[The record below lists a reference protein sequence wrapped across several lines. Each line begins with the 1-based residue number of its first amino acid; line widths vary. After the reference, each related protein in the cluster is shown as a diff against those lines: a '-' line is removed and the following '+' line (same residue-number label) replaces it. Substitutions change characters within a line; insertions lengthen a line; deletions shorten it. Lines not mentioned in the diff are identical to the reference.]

1 MKTQNTILL
10 VINPIA
16 GGTDKQPIIN
26 AFKEHVSKDGNQ
38 SIIYET
44 TGDNDKEA
52 IQKLIKEQNPDRI
65 VVSGGDGTIREV
77 ADAIKGASIKVGLL
91 PSGSANGLAT
101 NFDIPD
107 SLEEQLDIAL
117 GDHFIAMDL
126 IEINGYTCLHIADL
140 GINAQL
146 IKNYEKSEIRGKLGY
161 LIQSFPTL
169 LSSDFP
175 FEVEIQCDDQTIS
188 EEGILVAIA
197 NANKFGTGAQINPT
211 GKMDDGIFEVLVF
224 KNFSIK
230 GILET
235 FYDDAELDPD
245 FVKVIPCKNVSIQS
259 RKPIAFQIDGEFIG
273 DEQRV
278 EAKMTPHKLNLA
290 IPKSFRG

>member
-26 AFKEHVSKDGNQ
+26 AFEKHVSIDGNQ
-38 SIIYET
+38 SFIYET
-44 TGDNDKEA
+44 TGDRDKEA

-77 ADAIKGASIKVGLL
+77 ADAIKGESIKVGLL
-91 PSGSANGLAT
+91 PSGSANGLAA

-107 SLEEQLDIAL
+107 NLEEQLDIAL

-245 FVKVIPCKNVSIQS
+245 FVKVIPCKDVNIVSK
-259 RKPIAFQIDGEFIG
+259 KPIAFQIDGEFIG

>member
-26 AFKEHVSKDGNQ
+26 AFEKHVSIDGNQ
-38 SIIYET
+38 SFIYET
-44 TGDNDKEA
+44 TGDRDKEA

-77 ADAIKGASIKVGLL
+77 ADAIKGESIKVGLL
-91 PSGSANGLAT
+91 PSGSANGLAA

-107 SLEEQLDIAL
+107 NLEEQLDIAL

-169 LSSDFP
+169 LSNDFP

-211 GKMDDGIFEVLVF
+211 GIMDDGIFEVLVF

-245 FVKVIPCKNVSIQS
+245 FVKVIPCKDVNIVSK
-259 RKPIAFQIDGEFIG
+259 KPIAFQIDGEFIG

>member
-26 AFKEHVSKDGNQ
+26 AFKEHVSQDGNQ

-44 TGDNDKEA
+44 SGDHDKEA

-107 SLEEQLDIAL
+107 NLEKQLDIAL

-259 RKPIAFQIDGEFIG
+259 KKLIAFQIDGEFIG

>member
-26 AFKEHVSKDGNQ
+26 AFEKHVSIDGNQ
-38 SIIYET
+38 SFIYET

-245 FVKVIPCKNVSIQS
+245 FVKVIPCKDVSIVS
-259 RKPIAFQIDGEFIG
+259 KKPIAFQIDGEFIG
-273 DEQRV
+273 VEQRV

-290 IPKSFRG
+290 IPKSFRA

>member
-26 AFKEHVSKDGNQ
+26 AFEKHVSIDGNQ
-38 SIIYET
+38 SFIYET

-290 IPKSFRG
+290 IPKSFRA

>member
-26 AFKEHVSKDGNQ
+26 AFEKHVSIDGNQ
-38 SIIYET
+38 SFIYET

-117 GDHFIAMDL
+117 GDHLIAMDM

>member
-26 AFKEHVSKDGNQ
+26 AFEKHVSIDGNQ
-38 SIIYET
+38 SFIYET

-107 SLEEQLDIAL
+107 GLEEQLDIAL
-117 GDHFIAMDL
+117 GDHLIAMDM

-290 IPKSFRG
+290 IPKSFRA

>member
-26 AFKEHVSKDGNQ
+26 AFEKHVSIDGNQ
-38 SIIYET
+38 SFIYET

>member
-26 AFKEHVSKDGNQ
+26 AFEKHVSIDGNQ
-38 SIIYET
+38 SFIYET

-52 IQKLIKEQNPDRI
+52 IQKLIKEQNPNRI

-273 DEQRV
+273 VEQRV
-278 EAKMTPHKLNLA
+278 EAKMTLHKLNLV

>member
-26 AFKEHVSKDGNQ
+26 AFEKHVSIDGNQ
-38 SIIYET
+38 SFIYET
-44 TGDNDKEA
+44 TGDRDKEA

-77 ADAIKGASIKVGLL
+77 ADAIKGESIKVGLL
-91 PSGSANGLAT
+91 PSGSANGLAA

-107 SLEEQLDIAL
+107 NLEEQLDIAL

-211 GKMDDGIFEVLVF
+211 GIMDDGIFEVLVF

-245 FVKVIPCKNVSIQS
+245 FVKVIPCKDVNIVSK
-259 RKPIAFQIDGEFIG
+259 KPIAFQIDGEFIG

>member
-26 AFKEHVSKDGNQ
+26 AFKEHVSQDGNQ

-52 IQKLIKEQNPDRI
+52 IQELIKEQNPDRI

-290 IPKSFRG
+290 IPKSFRA

>member
-1 MKTQNTILL
+1 MKTQNIILL

-26 AFKEHVSKDGNQ
+26 AFEKHVSQDGNQ

-52 IQKLIKEQNPDRI
+52 IQKLIKEQNPNRI

-107 SLEEQLDIAL
+107 DLEEQLDIAL

-197 NANKFGTGAQINPT
+197 NAN
-211 GKMDDGIFEVLVF
+211 
-224 KNFSIK
+224 
-230 GILET
+230 
-235 FYDDAELDPD
+235 
-245 FVKVIPCKNVSIQS
+245 
-259 RKPIAFQIDGEFIG
+259 
-273 DEQRV
+273 
-278 EAKMTPHKLNLA
+278 
-290 IPKSFRG
+290 

>member
-1 MKTQNTILL
+1 MKTQNIILL

-26 AFKEHVSKDGNQ
+26 AFEKHVSQDGNQ

-44 TGDNDKEA
+44 TGDRDKEA

-77 ADAIKGASIKVGLL
+77 ADAIKGASVKVGLL

-107 SLEEQLDIAL
+107 NLEEQLDIAL

-245 FVKVIPCKNVSIQS
+245 FVKVIPCKNVRIQS

-278 EAKMTPHKLNLA
+278 EAKMTPQKLNLA
-290 IPKSFRG
+290 IPKSFRA

>member
-38 SIIYET
+38 SFIYET
-44 TGDNDKEA
+44 TGDRDKEA
-52 IQKLIKEQNPDRI
+52 IQKLIKEQNPNRI

-77 ADAIKGASIKVGLL
+77 ADAIKGASVKVGLL

>member
-26 AFKEHVSKDGNQ
+26 AFEKHVSIDGNQ
-38 SIIYET
+38 SFIYET

-245 FVKVIPCKNVSIQS
+245 FVKVIPCKDVSIVS
-259 RKPIAFQIDGEFIG
+259 KKPIAFQIDGEFIG

>member
-26 AFKEHVSKDGNQ
+26 AFKEHVSQDGNQ

-77 ADAIKGASIKVGLL
+77 ADAIKGESIKVGLL

-245 FVKVIPCKNVSIQS
+245 FVKVIPCKDVNIVSK
-259 RKPIAFQIDGEFIG
+259 KPIAFQIDGEFIG

-278 EAKMTPHKLNLA
+278 EAKMTPQKLNLA
-290 IPKSFRG
+290 IPKSFRA

>member
-26 AFKEHVSKDGNQ
+26 AFKEHVSQDGNR
-38 SIIYET
+38 SFIYET

-77 ADAIKGASIKVGLL
+77 ADAIKGESIKVGLL

-107 SLEEQLDIAL
+107 NLEEQLDIAL

-169 LSSDFP
+169 LSNDFP

>member
-26 AFKEHVSKDGNQ
+26 AFKEHVSQDGNQ

-77 ADAIKGASIKVGLL
+77 ADAIKGESIKVGLL

>member
-26 AFKEHVSKDGNQ
+26 AFKEHVSQDGNQ

-52 IQKLIKEQNPDRI
+52 IQELIKEQNPDRI

-259 RKPIAFQIDGEFIG
+259 KKLIAFQIDGEFIG

-290 IPKSFRG
+290 IPKSFRA

>member
-26 AFKEHVSKDGNQ
+26 AFKEHVSQDGNQ

-52 IQKLIKEQNPDRI
+52 IQELIKEQNPDRI

>member
-1 MKTQNTILL
+1 
-10 VINPIA
+10 
-16 GGTDKQPIIN
+16 
-26 AFKEHVSKDGNQ
+26 
-38 SIIYET
+38 
-44 TGDNDKEA
+44 DN
-52 IQKLIKEQNPDRI
+52 
-65 VVSGGDGTIREV
+65 
-77 ADAIKGASIKVGLL
+77 
-91 PSGSANGLAT
+91 
-101 NFDIPD
+101 
-107 SLEEQLDIAL
+107 LEEQLDIAL

-245 FVKVIPCKNVSIQS
+245 FVKVIPCKNVRIQS

-278 EAKMTPHKLNLA
+278 EAKMTPQKLNLA
-290 IPKSFRG
+290 IPKSFRA

>member
-26 AFKEHVSKDGNQ
+26 AFEKHVSIDGNQ
-38 SIIYET
+38 SFIYET

-259 RKPIAFQIDGEFIG
+259 KKLIAFQIDGEFIG